1 MPRDA
6 LSFDGGLWALRALE
20 RRLSGQ
26 ALGGAAG
33 QDLDSISAA
42 PSRGCAPR
50 AGTWVEPGWGG
61 HRPRPHLAP
70 SLVGGA
76 LHTAPWSCGLG
87 AAFAAGTRL
96 RRATCEALREAPDE
110 QVARD

>member
-33 QDLDSISAA
+33 QDLDRISAA
-42 PSRGCAPR
+42 PGRDALPAPEPGRSRG
-50 AGTWVEPGWGG
+50 GT
-61 HRPRPHLAP
+61 RPRPHLAP

-87 AAFAAGTRL
+87 AGV
-96 RRATCEALREAPDE
+96 CSGDSAPKGH
-110 QVARD
+110 V